1 MGCAGGST
9 SSSGARI
16 SSMIILYHCVS
27 ARSFRPLWMLEE
39 LGRAYELVMLP
50 FPPRVLAR
58 SYLDVNPLGTIPL
71 MIHGATRMTESAAI
85 CQYLCAISAPTSL
98 EVRRDE
104 DDFGAWLNYLHF
116 GEATLTFPQTLVLRY
131 ARFEPEGRRQPTV
144 ADDYTRWFLARL
156 RTLEPVL
163 AAREHLCAGRFTAA
177 DICVGYALMLAQHL
191 GLHAQFT
198 PAVADY
204 WKRLQTREGYVRAL
218 RAQEA
223 AAIAQGVS
231 TTPAPDSI
239 PGESL
244 AATQRRS
251 EGSE

>member
-1 MGCAGGST
+1 MSPP
-9 SSSGARI
+9 S
-16 SSMIILYHCVS
+16 IILYHCMS

-39 LGRAYELVMLP
+39 LRRPYELVMLP

-71 MIHGATRMTESAAI
+71 LIDGATRMTESAAI
-85 CQYLCAISAPTSL
+85 CQYLCATGAPTTL
-98 EVRRDE
+98 EVRRE
-104 DDFGAWLNYLHF
+104 EEDFGAWLNYLHF
-116 GEATLTFPQTLVLRY
+116 GESTLTFPQTLVLRY
-131 ARFEPEGRRQPTV
+131 ARFEPESRRQPAV
-144 ADDYTRWFLARL
+144 AEDYKRWFLARL

-177 DICVGYALMLAQHL
+177 DISVGYALMLAQHL

-198 PAVADY
+198 PAVAAY
-204 WKRLQTREGYVRAL
+204 WKRLQTRDGYQRAL
-218 RAQEA
+218 EAQEA

-239 PGESL
+239 P
-244 AATQRRS
+244 
-251 EGSE
+251 